1 MGARTKPLC
10 PNIAAEMPVW
20 YSLSMHVLS
29 CSPGHCATCPARQR
43 KGACGQA
50 AGRAEPGSGC
60 AAPRSHSQGCVAS
73 AWHQI
78 ALYSMW
84 GPQGQREGLLA
95 CAPSSW
101 LGPASGCCSS
111 TMVAEGLGWGCW
123 LLLCP
128 AQAGR
133 ELCCP
138 SGRLQGV
145 WLLPTRG
152 AVLCPLWGDGA
163 GGVDDVSWSWGYMT
177 LWEVGSRECV
187 QGCDQLE
194 AHMFWARDYYRLS
207 C

>member
-10 PNIAAEMPVW
+10 PNIAAETPVW

-29 CSPGHCATCPARQR
+29 CSPGHCATCPAHQG

-111 TMVAEGLGWGCW
+111 TMVAERLGWGSW
-123 LLLCP
+123 LLRRL
-128 AQAGR
+128 AGSSAAHQVTS
-133 ELCCP
+133 EG
-138 SGRLQGV
+138 SGSFPQGGQSCV
-145 WLLPTRG
+145 PCGVMGQGWGRWRG
-152 AVLCPLWGDGA
+152 
-163 GGVDDVSWSWGYMT
+163 
-177 LWEVGSRECV
+177 
-187 QGCDQLE
+187 
-194 AHMFWARDYYRLS
+194 
-207 C
+207 